1 MYVLLFFIIY
11 FNLFL
16 LLNLKF
22 TTRNS
27 YVISWVSMLL
37 FSYVF
42 TEFLNQFLSIN
53 IYNLILIYSIF
64 AILSTILVFINR
76 ISIKIKITE
85 TLKNIPKPTFPYIY
99 LILFFILIL
108 AFICMYVSPNNWDSM
123 TYHLGRVAHWQ
134 QNQNIQHYPSHISRQ
149 LFNPPL
155 VEYMQLHIFILTND
169 DYFLNLIQLFSFI
182 GCIIMVSL
190 IVKELGYNFISQVTS
205 SIVCLTIPMALL
217 QSTSTKNE
225 LTVALLFIT
234 SVYLFV
240 KLLKNIEWKIVAGL
254 GIITGMAL
262 ATKATSYVY
271 LPAVFV
277 VFFIALAFKSLKK
290 TIFSGLVIS
299 IISITIVCPIY
310 LRNYKSYGHP
320 LGATANERSW
330 YSNSTYNWQ
339 TLVSNF
345 ARNSYIHL
353 ANVKLFNSQI
363 FGKQSDYFK
372 YKLYKLH
379 EKLNIDILNQNTTW
393 GATNMDFTLERD
405 EDYAGNY
412 LHFISSIFSV
422 LFLTL
427 FFKFFKPS
435 KIELL
440 LILIALGVLFFF
452 CFYLKW
458 QPWHSR
464 LHTPIFILT
473 SVIITI
479 FLSKINFYIRN
490 IILSLFIL
498 GSITYLVENSTRPI
512 LFKKPK
518 IFNLT
523 RDETMFRKKGN
534 EKLNDTYQMADFINN
549 NKVDTLGF
557 VLDEDAW
564 DYALFK
570 ILKRNNKSLI
580 IDHINVSE
588 EDTPKSILE
597 NYPISKCKYIL
608 SNVSLDQNFI
618 NFNGKVFYSV
628 FKNNNYA
635 VYK

>member
-1 MYVLLFFIIY
+1 
-11 FNLFL
+11 
-16 LLNLKF
+16 
-22 TTRNS
+22 
-27 YVISWVSMLL
+27 MLL